1 MAFGFEMGI
10 DPELLRQLQVGVSG
24 FVLLMVMIMFH
35 NTVTK
40 IEKRMELPTKQEII
54 DGLKKAKSDGKN
66 RNNSYLK

>member
-1 MAFGFEMGI
+1 MAFGFESGI

-40 IEKRMELPTKQEII
+40 ISKKDVEKSVDNPSKKEIAKK
-54 DGLKKAKSDGKN
+54 LRKAKADRKTN
-66 RNNSYLK
+66 D